1 MYVYKFNVHYSSQ
14 SCVKVVL
21 FKVVSSTPKVSHDRL
36 SAAPPKLTNKQTN
49 EQKKKIIHITTS
61 SSQICTFSSLLH
73 IIQYFL
79 PTLFNVDR
87 NGSRNPFIDGFWRDL
102 RIITINSLCLFEI
115 TLQGSSRSFRHAVS
129 CSVLYGV
136 MICLR
141 YDVIIQLFFSA
152 DPTISETGTG

>member
-1 MYVYKFNVHYSSQ
+1 MHYSSQ
-14 SCVKVVL
+14 TCVKVLL

-49 EQKKKIIHITTS
+49 EQKKKSFTIQLGTS

-87 NGSRNPFIDGFWRDL
+87 KGSRNPFIDGFWRDVT
-102 RIITINSLCLFEI
+102 IITINSLCLFEI
-115 TLQGSSRSFRHAVS
+115 THQGSSRSFRHAVS

-136 MICLR
+136 MICLK
-141 YDVIIQLFFSA
+141 YDVIIQLSFSA
-152 DPTISETGTG
+152 DWETGTG